1 MSSRM
6 INKHFAYDAILFI
19 PENEISSSIWV
30 FFWFRRFFF
39 SAEKSMI
46 PLVPLVPEVWFFPNL
61 SYIFALLQNLM
72 IPIQRISVPSA
83 WNLNC
88 AVWSCNTRHDVF
100 LFVCFS
106 SQFVGTIKLEILF
119 RSVLAQFFIPFHF
132 GLSATLR
139 NHCLTCL
146 SPCIMVFYLFTL
158 PAVELCEEIFFSS
171 YRGSHWTTFTLVS
184 KVITVE
190 FVFNSYSLLLV
201 RNFKLHSQR
210 IIIRFLRLRTV
221 MNISF

>member
-1 MSSRM
+1 M
-6 INKHFAYDAILFI
+6 NKHFAYDAILFI

-39 SAEKSMI
+39 SAEISII

-119 RSVLAQFFIPFHF
+119 RSGISSILYSIPFW
-132 GLSATLR
+132 SICCATQ
-139 NHCLTCL
+139 
-146 SPCIMVFYLFTL
+146 
-158 PAVELCEEIFFSS
+158 
-171 YRGSHWTTFTLVS
+171 
-184 KVITVE
+184 
-190 FVFNSYSLLLV
+190 SLLDLV
-201 RNFKLHSQR
+201 IAVHYGLLFIHLTSCRALWGDF
-210 IIIRFLRLRTV
+210 FLQLSR
-221 MNISF
+221 